1 LHELDHDPVWIGHLE
16 EPLAPRLGLERGRDL
31 DPASDQSLMVGV
43 DITHDEHHQQT
54 TGRSLLGFGL
64 ERREPGPQEDE
75 IEARVRSAE
84 GMEAVAAHLRGKAE
98 RAVMNAAEASG
109 SATLVRPP
117 RQ

>member
-1 LHELDHDPVWIGHLE
+1 
-16 EPLAPRLGLERGRDL
+16 
-31 DPASDQSLMVGV
+31 MVGV

-75 IEARVRSAE
+75 IEARVRSAK

-109 SATLVRPP
+109 SATLSETAEAVISMAGSLRGSKTTGPIRDRIGP
-117 RQ
+117 TRA